1 MKRLR
6 VFLRSLVRMAR
17 TPDPIIN
24 GEPYHFGVI
33 QLISLAWYISDD
45 PNIDRPMSL

>member
-6 VFLRSLVRMAR
+6 IFVTSLVRMIR

-24 GEPYHFGVI
+24 GEPYHFGLI
-33 QLISLAWYISDD
+33 QLISLAWYLSDD
-45 PNIDRPMSL
+45 PNIDRPVTL